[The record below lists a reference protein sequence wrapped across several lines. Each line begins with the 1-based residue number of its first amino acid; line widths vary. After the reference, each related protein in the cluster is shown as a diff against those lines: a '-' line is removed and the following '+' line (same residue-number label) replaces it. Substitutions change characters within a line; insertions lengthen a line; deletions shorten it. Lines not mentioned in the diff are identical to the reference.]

1 MTATT
6 ITAPRIDAVFDLD
19 ALLSDE
25 EREWRDRARRFAQER
40 ILPVIEQD
48 FEDKHFRTR
57 ARARGRR
64 ARASSAC
71 TSRATA
77 APARAPSSYGLV
89 CLELEAADSGWRTS
103 CRCRARSR

>member
-1 MTATT
+1 MTAPTV
-6 ITAPRIDAVFDLD
+6 TAPRIDAVFDLD

-48 FEDKHFRTR
+48 FEDKHFRKELVREAGELGFLGMHLAGYGCAGASASSSRPPTR
-57 ARARGRR
+57 AG
-64 ARASSAC
+64 
-71 TSRATA
+71 
-77 APARAPSSYGLV
+77 AP
-89 CLELEAADSGWRTS
+89 S